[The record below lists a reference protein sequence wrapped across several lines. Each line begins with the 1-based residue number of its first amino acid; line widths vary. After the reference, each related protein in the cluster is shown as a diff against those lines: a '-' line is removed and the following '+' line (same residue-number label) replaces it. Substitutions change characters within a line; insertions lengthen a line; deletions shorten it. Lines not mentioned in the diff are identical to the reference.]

1 MELWIDQT
9 PTLLRA
15 VAYRSG
21 CPLAIELDAPA
32 APSLMGG
39 VYLGRISRDDGPI
52 PGRVIDCGDF
62 EALQPKGDRSRE
74 QRRVGDKVVVQVTK
88 DPREGK
94 MIEVTEDVHLEGR
107 FFVVEVTGMLRQR
120 ISRRLARKGE
130 ADRLRGII
138 ERCSLPGTVII
149 RSSADQRDEDTLLAD
164 IDALD
169 ERAQAIRGGHQ
180 LGMLIPAPDAVQRLW
195 TSAGARVNR
204 VVRDAATPAR
214 AGWPATD
221 ETCDDLFDIDDM
233 DATLRALT
241 SKVALWGDGGRLIIE
256 PTAAFVAVDV
266 DSGSTDG
273 SVVSRNVAACRALA
287 EQIRLRNLGGQIV
300 VDLLKMPKPQDGPRV
315 LQAIGDAVQDDPCHV
330 RIAGFSR
337 LGLLE
342 LVRHRRGLAL
352 HETLALAGGWGD

>member
-1 MELWIDQT
+1 
-9 PTLLRA
+9 
-15 VAYRSG
+15 
-21 CPLAIELDAPA
+21 
-32 APSLMGG
+32 MGG

-62 EALQPKGDRSRE
+62 EALQPSGDRSRKLH
-74 QRRVGDKVVVQVTK
+74 RVGDKVVVQVTK

-107 FFVVEVTGMLRQR
+107 FFVAAVNGVLRQR
-120 ISRRLARKGE
+120 TSRRLTHKGE
-130 ADRLRGII
+130 AERLRGII

-149 RSSADQRDEDTLLAD
+149 RSSAGGRDDDTLLDD

-169 ERAQAIRGGHQ
+169 ERAQAITGGQ
-180 LGMLIPAPDAVQRLW
+180 RCGMLLPAPDAAQRLW
-195 TSAGARVNR
+195 TSVGARVDR

-214 AGWPATD
+214 TGWPSTD

-241 SKVALWGDGGRLIIE
+241 SKIAPWGDGGRLIIE
-256 PTAAFVAVDV
+256 PTSAFVAVDV
-266 DSGSTDG
+266 DSGNTDG
-273 SVVSRNVAACRALA
+273 PVISRNVAACRALA
-287 EQIRLRNLGGQIV
+287 EHIRLRNLGGQIV
-300 VDLLKMPKPQDGPRV
+300 VDLLKMSKPKDSFRA

-342 LVRHRRGLAL
+342 MVRHRRGLAL
-352 HETLALAGGWGD
+352 HETLALAGGWGR